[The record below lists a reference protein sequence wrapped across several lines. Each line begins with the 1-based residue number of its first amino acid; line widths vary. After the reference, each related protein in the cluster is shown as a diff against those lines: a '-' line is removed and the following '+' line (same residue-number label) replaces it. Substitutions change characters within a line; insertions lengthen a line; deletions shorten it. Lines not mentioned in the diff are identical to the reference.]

1 MGQPVVRPAAQLVGE
16 RAIPLRRHPAKSRE
30 RLAVVSP
37 VELHHG
43 AASDVGLQREVNED
57 AYLVAP
63 PVFVVADGMG
73 GHENGDVASR
83 IVVEEFARL
92 AEEGYDPARGAEAVA
107 ATLEASQRR
116 IAEYA
121 APGRPRTPGTTVV
134 AALLVEDEGAP
145 AWLLANLGD
154 SRIYAVAGGR
164 LSRVSTDHS
173 VVQELVD
180 SGEITE
186 EEAHEHPER
195 HVITRALG
203 GPRLEPAD
211 LFVVPVEQ
219 VERLLLCT
227 DGVSGLVD
235 DDAIAAVLAE
245 NPDPRDAA
253 DGLVA
258 AALRAGGDDNATAVV
273 VDVVGLAPEEAYDS
287 ARQRASLEQKLGA
300 LP

>member
-1 MGQPVVRPAAQLVGE
+1 MTQ
-16 RAIPLRRHPAKSRE
+16 
-30 RLAVVSP
+30 

-43 AASDVGLQREVNED
+43 AATDVGLLRETNED

-73 GHENGDVASR
+73 GHEGGDVASR
-83 IVVEEFARL
+83 IVVEEFGRL
-92 AEEGYDPARGAEAVA
+92 AGEGYDPAHGTDLVA
-107 ATLEASQRR
+107 AALAASQRR

-121 APGRPRTPGTTVV
+121 VGGAPGARRTPGTTVV

-154 SRIYAVAGGR
+154 SRIYAV
-164 LSRVSTDHS
+164 SRGALYQVSTDHS
-173 VVQELVD
+173 VVQELLD
-180 SGEITE
+180 SGQITQA
-186 EEAHEHPER
+186 EAAEHPER

-211 LFVVPVEQ
+211 YFLLPVTE
-219 VERLLLCT
+219 VERVLLCT
-227 DGVSGLVD
+227 DGISGLID
-235 DDAIAAVLAE
+235 DGQIATILADS
-245 NPDPRDAA
+245 PDPRDAA
-253 DGLVA
+253 DRLVS

-273 VDVVGLAPEEAYDS
+273 VDVVGLVPDQAYDS
-287 ARQRASLEQKLGA
+287 EQQRASLEQKLGA

>member
-1 MGQPVVRPAAQLVGE
+1 MTQ
-16 RAIPLRRHPAKSRE
+16 
-30 RLAVVSP
+30 

-43 AASDVGLQREVNED
+43 AATDVGSLRETNED

-92 AEEGYDPARGAEAVA
+92 ADEGYDPTEGREVVT
-107 ATLEASQRR
+107 ATLEACQRR
-116 IAEYA
+116 ITEYA
-121 APGRPRTPGTTVV
+121 GGGGAGLRTPGTTVV
-134 AALLVEDEGAP
+134 AALLVEADGGP
-145 AWLLANLGD
+145 AWLLVNLGD
-154 SRIYAVAGGR
+154 SRIYAVTGGA
-164 LSRVSTDHS
+164 LHQVSTDHS

-180 SGEITE
+180 SGQITE
-186 EEAHEHPER
+186 AEADDHPER

-203 GPRLEPAD
+203 GPRLEEPD
-211 LFVVPVEQ
+211 FFLLPVGEA
-219 VERLLLCT
+219 ERLLLCS
-227 DGVSGLVD
+227 DGISGLVD
-235 DDAIAAVLAE
+235 DEQMGSILTE
-245 NPDPRDAA
+245 SPDPRDAA
-253 DGLVA
+253 DRLVA

-273 VDVVGLAPEEAYDS
+273 VDVVGLVPEPAYDS

>member
-1 MGQPVVRPAAQLVGE
+1 M
-16 RAIPLRRHPAKSRE
+16 
-30 RLAVVSP
+30 SP

-43 AASDVGLQREVNED
+43 AATDVGLLRETNED

-92 AEEGYDPARGAEAVA
+92 AEQGFEPTHGREAVA
-107 ATLEASQRR
+107 AALEASQHR

-121 APGRPRTPGTTVV
+121 GPGPGLRRTPGTTVV
-134 AALLVEDEGAP
+134 AALLVEDDGSP

-164 LSRVSTDHS
+164 VRQVSNDHS

-180 SGEITE
+180 AGEITAD
-186 EEAHEHPER
+186 EAHDHPER

-203 GPRLEPAD
+203 GPLLEPAD
-211 LFVVPVEQ
+211 YFVLSMAEA
-219 VERLLLCT
+219 ERLLLCT
-227 DGVSGLVD
+227 DGITGLVD
-235 DDAIAAVLAE
+235 DDRIAAILTQCS
-245 NPDPRDAA
+245 DPRDAA
-253 DGLVA
+253 DRLVA
-258 AALRAGGDDNATAVV
+258 AALDAGGDDNATAVV
-273 VDVVGLAPEEAYDS
+273 VDVVGLVPDQPYDS
-287 ARQRASLEQKLGA
+287 ERQRASLEQKLGA